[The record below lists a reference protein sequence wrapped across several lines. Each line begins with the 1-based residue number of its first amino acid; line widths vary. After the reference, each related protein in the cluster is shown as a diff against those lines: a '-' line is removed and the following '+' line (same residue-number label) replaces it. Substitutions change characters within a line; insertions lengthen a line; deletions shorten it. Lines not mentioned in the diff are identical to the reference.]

1 MLYAGGLRIVNIP
14 VLLGDRVLPWYIGLA
29 ATVIWVLA
37 ITNAFNLIDGLD
49 GLAAGSALFST
60 MVTFVVALLHGPPLV
75 EVMTIALAGA
85 ILGFL
90 RFNFNPATIFLGDSG
105 SLFIGFLLSAL
116 ALFGAQKAPTIV
128 AVAIPIVSFG
138 LPILETVLSIIR
150 RLISGRPVFTA
161 DREHIHHKL
170 LQHGMTHRQ
179 VVIILYG
186 VSAIFAMLSLFL
198 LWPTGSSLGLV
209 LAVLGIGIWIGVQH
223 LGYLEFG
230 ELARVAHR
238 TFDQPQIFVNNLAIR
253 RAGEELKVARDYDQ
267 VRRILMAAFGSND
280 FDGFELKLDL
290 LSGEKVPLEAAEL
303 PARRNSN
310 SFRWNK
316 PGASSVSDPSAMW
329 NLSLVLLS
337 SSNRQRGTLTLHR
350 MYSTRDLQL
359 DVNLLTGNFPT
370 ALADALDRTLAHT
383 AQVIALPEQDTSLI
397 TAQAG

>member
-1 MLYAGGLRIVNIP
+1 
-14 VLLGDRVLPWYIGLA
+14 
-29 ATVIWVLA
+29 
-37 ITNAFNLIDGLD
+37 
-49 GLAAGSALFST
+49 
-60 MVTFVVALLHGPPLV
+60 
-75 EVMTIALAGA
+75 
-85 ILGFL
+85 
-90 RFNFNPATIFLGDSG
+90 
-105 SLFIGFLLSAL
+105 
-116 ALFGAQKAPTIV
+116 
-128 AVAIPIVSFG
+128 
-138 LPILETVLSIIR
+138 
-150 RLISGRPVFTA
+150 
-161 DREHIHHKL
+161 
-170 LQHGMTHRQ
+170 
-179 VVIILYG
+179 
-186 VSAIFAMLSLFL
+186 
-198 LWPTGSSLGLV
+198 LV